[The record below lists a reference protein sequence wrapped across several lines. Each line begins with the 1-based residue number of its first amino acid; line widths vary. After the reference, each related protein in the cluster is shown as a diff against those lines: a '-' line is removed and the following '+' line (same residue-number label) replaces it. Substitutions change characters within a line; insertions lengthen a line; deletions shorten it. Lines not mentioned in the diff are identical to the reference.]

1 MKVNYGCFCCQFCKL
16 CEFFTCLHFAL
27 RHFPRQSG
35 QVKQSGKSYFKI
47 CKSLVAN
54 IRDDSICKY
63 WNNFTVSRLYL
74 MMTSTCKTGRIY
86 PKIRRRECCFGSNVP
101 QSMFVNLLQLIFF
114 SWAVSE
120 HSCRQGVGSRPAV
133 QSFCFFALFFT
144 SSWPPA
150 HLTAKSS
157 TSDTQ
162 LTLSWRTCPKKSF
175 VQNQNMGRHRKNKLS
190 QLQKIL
196 MEIWVCEYMI
206 FYLKQNTLLEIR
218 FRK

>member
-1 MKVNYGCFCCQFCKL
+1 MKLIKLMKGNFGCFCCQFCKL

-74 MMTSTCKTGRIY
+74 MMTSTCKRQEEFTKNSEGENAVLGQTSPSPCLWI
-86 PKIRRRECCFGSNVP
+86 CC
-101 QSMFVNLLQLIFF
+101 NLFTSLWQTFDF
-114 SWAVSE
+114 WAACE

-133 QSFCFFALFFT
+133 QSFCFFALFLLQVD
-144 SSWPPA
+144 
-150 HLTAKSS
+150 HLPT
-157 TSDTQ
+157 
-162 LTLSWRTCPKKSF
+162 
-175 VQNQNMGRHRKNKLS
+175 
-190 QLQKIL
+190 
-196 MEIWVCEYMI
+196 
-206 FYLKQNTLLEIR
+206 
-218 FRK
+218 

>member
-1 MKVNYGCFCCQFCKL
+1 MQEPCCKHQRRFYLQILKQFHSFETL
-16 CEFFTCLHFAL
+16 
-27 RHFPRQSG
+27 S
-35 QVKQSGKSYFKI
+35 
-47 CKSLVAN
+47 
-54 IRDDSICKY
+54 DDDID
-63 WNNFTVSRLYL
+63 LQA
-74 MMTSTCKTGRIY
+74 TGRIY
-86 PKIRRRECCFGSNVP
+86 QKFRRRECCFGSNIPPAHVRESVATYLLLSGKLLTFE
-101 QSMFVNLLQLIFF
+101 QHVNIVADRVLAPDRLCNL
-114 SWAVSE
+114 
-120 HSCRQGVGSRPAV
+120 
-133 QSFCFFALFFT
+133 FAFLPFFT

-206 FYLKQNTLLEIR
+206 FYLKQNTLSEIR